1 MAWEHI
7 DIIFPTGYM
16 TTATGV
22 TLTNQDIINNQ
33 LQVVSSI
40 RNYCSRGMFYK
51 EEEWVWGANG
61 EFAIIT
67 KFDALNLIPHV
78 DGIAP
83 LNVYGNMMVRQF
95 LNEHN
100 IVFDVEKDI
109 ENNNNNFC
117 NENMEAT

>member
-7 DIIFPTGYM
+7 NTIFPIGYM
-16 TTATGV
+16 TASNGDV
-22 TLTNQDIINNQ
+22 LTNQDIINNQ

-67 KFDALNLIPHV
+67 KFDALNLVPHV
-78 DGIAP
+78 DDIAP

-100 IVFDVEKDI
+100 IEFECNDMT
-109 ENNNNNFC
+109 NNS
-117 NENMEAT
+117 